1 MPTKKDAEEYKR
13 MVERMMLEIEKSDLP
28 DKVKDELLNL
38 YIDKWKDANDALL
51 GLGVPLED

>member
-1 MPTKKDAEEYKR
+1 MPTKKEAEEYKR

>member
-1 MPTKKDAEEYKR
+1 

>member
-1 MPTKKDAEEYKR
+1 MPTKKEAEEYKR
-13 MVERMMLEIEKSDLP
+13 MVEQMMLEIETSDLP